1 MTWRTGRRAF
11 SCTIIGTAG
20 PETLQ
25 AIWNNMPKAIIRFS
39 RCIQDSQDYGSDDE
53 HMVSRVF
60 FSLQTDA
67 ESFPDLMCDVKQ
79 TVGEAFETASL
90 EVGPPK
96 GYHGSLDYAP
106 FRQAVEDYYRSCFG
120 SRGRAIRIED
130 GSNGRLRNN
139 LVAKDTEVRFSYT
152 EDSEAW

>member
-1 MTWRTGRRAF
+1 M
-11 SCTIIGTAG
+11 
-20 PETLQ
+20 PE
-25 AIWNNMPKAIIRFS
+25 AIIRFS

-79 TVGEAFETASL
+79 TVGEAFETALL
-90 EVGPPK
+90 EVGRPK

-120 SRGRAIRIED
+120 SRGRAIRIEG
-130 GSNGRLRNN
+130 GSNIRIRNN
-139 LVAKDTEVRFSYT
+139 LVAMETEVRISYT
-152 EDSEAW
+152 EDSYAW